1 MFPFHCSKIR
11 GSIHFATIFD
21 EEKFLKDFLN
31 NCKSFWCRNLCLLGS
46 SFKIRQNEKCMTYS
60 MKVEFV
66 NTVFKKIITC
76 LEGPIN
82 ESIRYGPIDHIF
94 LGLYLKNLN
103 DVY

>member
-1 MFPFHCSKIR
+1 
-11 GSIHFATIFD
+11 
-21 EEKFLKDFLN
+21 
-31 NCKSFWCRNLCLLGS
+31 
-46 SFKIRQNEKCMTYS
+46 MTYS

-82 ESIRYGPIDHIF
+82 ASIRYGPIDHTF

>member
-1 MFPFHCSKIR
+1 MKKNFWRISWTIAKVFGEGTFVYLAVHSK
-11 GSIHFATIFD
+11 FD
-21 EEKFLKDFLN
+21 KMKN
-31 NCKSFWCRNLCLLGS
+31 AWHS
-46 SFKIRQNEKCMTYS
+46 T
-60 MKVEFV
+60 KVEFV

-82 ESIRYGPIDHIF
+82 ESIQYGPTDNIF

>member
-1 MFPFHCSKIR
+1 
-11 GSIHFATIFD
+11 
-21 EEKFLKDFLN
+21 
-31 NCKSFWCRNLCLLGS
+31 
-46 SFKIRQNEKCMTYS
+46 MTYS

-82 ESIRYGPIDHIF
+82 ESIWYGPTDNIF